1 MRLRLFGLR
10 GAGRLVLF
18 ACDRCPARAVRFLR
32 PGSRAVPAG
41 WQATPLPATDPPRNA
56 LEDHAEG
63 SSARRSL
70 HECPRCSRGWQRAER
85 LVRAAEHGD
94 APFAW
99 GSLRRAPGSRRAR
112 FDGEERP

>member
-56 LEDHAEG
+56 LENRAEG
-63 SSARRSL
+63 SPTRRAL
-70 HECPRCSRGWQRAER
+70 HECLRCSRGWQRAER
-85 LVRAAEHGD
+85 LLRAEGVSDGLSWD
-94 APFAW
+94 AP
-99 GSLRRAPGSRRAR
+99 RRGRPRKGAR
-112 FDGEERP
+112 SEGEERP